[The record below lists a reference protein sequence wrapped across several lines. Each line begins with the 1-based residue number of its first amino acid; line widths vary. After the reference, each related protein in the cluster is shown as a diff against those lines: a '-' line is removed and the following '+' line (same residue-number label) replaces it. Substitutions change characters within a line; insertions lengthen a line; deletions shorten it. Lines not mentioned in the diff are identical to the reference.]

1 MVATGKNFLREKK
14 RTSAH
19 GTCIVA
25 RPPLQQGGTRKRNT
39 KYRITCCG
47 IPGPFTEDSR
57 VHAIAVYLFRI
68 YQNAYVHTPFE
79 SPAANRAAQHQS
91 HRHSWI
97 VSIRESDSGSMG
109 THRPPCIN
117 TGDTL
122 GQTQKG
128 HRPFLPGQPPTQPT
142 TPFSRLFRDMI
153 VASVF
158 APLFPSRDLKVK
170 PRLGTFGVTASISPL
185 GKQRTCHSS
194 LWFNRPKI
202 YILCDALRNVT
213 RSQSRQ
219 TVPAP
224 RVFRGHLTRAQLRER
239 TTFFLV
245 LSLLP
250 PTR

>member
-122 GQTQKG
+122 GQTTKG
-128 HRPFLPGQPPTQPT
+128 PSSVPPRP
-142 TPFSRLFRDMI
+142 
-153 VASVF
+153 ASH
-158 APLFPSRDLKVK
+158 ATNYPLLSAI
-170 PRLGTFGVTASISPL
+170 PRHDRRQCFCSFISL
-185 GKQRTCHSS
+185 
-194 LWFNRPKI
+194 
-202 YILCDALRNVT
+202 A
-213 RSQSRQ
+213 RSQSEAEVGDLWSYCIDQ
-219 TVPAP
+219 PS
-224 RVFRGHLTRAQLRER
+224 REAANVS
-239 TTFFLV
+239 FESLV
-245 LSLLP
+245 QP
-250 PTR
+250 PQNLHPV